1 MLRLGALIATMF
13 GMTKAE
19 HPGGAIAFKLL
30 QGYLWHPISLEPPIL
45 PLELPSGAQV
55 LLDTIQAPF
64 AFFED
69 GTWTGSQV
77 FYQLTVLEVFE
88 DWLENEK
95 IAARALLASEEL
107 NPILNATDPSVGWS
121 LSEDLR
127 PA

>member
-1 MLRLGALIATMF
+1 MPN
-13 GMTKAE
+13 MTKAE
-19 HPGGAIAFKLL
+19 HPGGEIAFKLL
-30 QGYLWHPISLEPPIL
+30 QGYLWHPISLEPPEL
-45 PLELPSGAQV
+45 PPELPSGALV
-55 LLDTIQAPF
+55 VMDSIQAPF

-69 GTWTGSQV
+69 GTWTGSQI
-77 FYQLTVLEVFE
+77 FYQLTVLEVFD

-95 IAARALLASEEL
+95 IAARALIASQEL

>member
-1 MLRLGALIATMF
+1 
-13 GMTKAE
+13 MTKAE

-30 QGYLWHPISLEPPIL
+30 QGYLWHPQSLEPPVL
-45 PLELPSGAQV
+45 PATLPSGAMLV
-55 LLDTIQAPF
+55 MDTVQAPF

-77 FYQLTVLEVFE
+77 FYQLTVLEIFP
-88 DWLENEK
+88 DWVENEK
-95 IAARALLASEEL
+95 IATRALLASEEL
-107 NPILNATDPSVGWS
+107 NPILNATDSSVGWS

>member
-1 MLRLGALIATMF
+1 
-13 GMTKAE
+13 MTKAE

-30 QGYLWHPISLEPPIL
+30 QGYLWHPISLEPPPTL

-55 LLDTIQAPF
+55 VTDTIQAPF

-69 GTWTGSQV
+69 GTWTGSQT
-77 FYQLTVLEVFE
+77 FYQLTVLEIFP
-88 DWLENEK
+88 DWLENDK
-95 IAARALLASEEL
+95 IAARALLASQEL

>member
-1 MLRLGALIATMF
+1 MQ

-19 HPGGAIAFKLL
+19 HPGGEIAFKLL
-30 QGYLWHPISLEPPIL
+30 QGYLWHPTNLEPPQL
-45 PLELPSGAQV
+45 PPELPSGAQV

-77 FYQLTVLEVFE
+77 FYQLTVVEIFP
-88 DWLENEK
+88 DWLENTA

-107 NPILNATDPSVGWS
+107 NPILNATDSSVGWS

>member
-1 MLRLGALIATMF
+1 
-13 GMTKAE
+13 MTKAE

-30 QGYLWHPISLEPPIL
+30 QGYLWHPIATSAPEL

-55 LLDTIQAPF
+55 VMDTIQAPF

-77 FYQLTVLEVFE
+77 FYQLTVLEIFP
-88 DWLENEK
+88 DWLENQAIK
-95 IAARALLASEEL
+95 ARALLASQEL

-127 PA
+127 PV